1 MGTSVSE
8 LCWTCI
14 ITLTDIIS
22 ILSDPNRKKGQVHDE
37 QVNDELERFRLW
49 MGNIGALNQPDSSMS
64 LESRLHKTKD
74 VLDYVLQLLN
84 DLNMFAKE
92 CGSTVSSMVV
102 NQQRLAIEEDSDPE
116 NDARSYTTVSRS
128 ADGDLDLSTTVRIPK
143 LNELQKG
150 SKKEVECP
158 FCFRIKRFKNEQM
171 WRRHVFSDLRPYVCT
186 FPDCDVPYFSDIN
199 EWFRHEMQSHRVS
212 YTCRLCKCKAFQL
225 RERYLTHVRK
235 QHPDMIE
242 DGEEQPILNI
252 ARKPLDQIPAQECP
266 CCSDWVDRLKERA
279 GVSVHSDASDHIISV
294 VPTVFK
300 RHLASHLEQL
310 ALFAVPIGS
319 IVKSVIDSNAAVEED
334 VGTVT
339 GGPDLSILAFN
350 SSRPSSPASKEQS
363 YDDFPYT
370 EEVDKAA
377 AAKLQGGEYSKELY
391 TASASGH
398 EQVVKLLLDKGADVN
413 AQGGHYG
420 NALHAAL
427 AEGHEQVVKL
437 LLNQG
442 ADINAQGGHYGNAL
456 QAASTLGNEQ
466 VVKLL
471 LDKGADVNAQG
482 GHYGNALLA
491 ASAKGREQVVKLL
504 LNEGADINAQGGY
517 YGNALQAASASGN
530 EQVVK
535 LLIDK
540 GANVVNAQGG
550 TYGNALQAASAK
562 GHEQVVKL
570 LLNQGA
576 DVNAQGGA
584 YGNAL
589 QAASAEGYAQV
600 VKLLFDKG
608 ANVNAQGGHYGN
620 ALHAASAKGHE
631 QVVKLLLETDQVDVS
646 LENKDGQTPLLL
658 AIQNGHEVIVELLQS
673 HSNVS

>member
-420 NALHAAL
+420 NAL
-427 AEGHEQVVKL
+427 
-437 LLNQG
+437 
-442 ADINAQGGHYGNAL
+442 
-456 QAASTLGNEQ
+456 
-466 VVKLL
+466 
-471 LDKGADVNAQG
+471 
-482 GHYGNALLA
+482 LA